1 MITDKYLDDMLS
13 MIGHLTDRLEET
25 GDRRYV
31 IMLEAMV
38 NSYESK
44 LKLKM
49 QDDLN
54 ATTPPDVHY
63 G

>member
-1 MITDKYLDDMLS
+1 MITDKYMNDMLA
-13 MIGHLTDRLEET
+13 MIGRLTDRLEET

-38 NSYESK
+38 NSYEAK

-49 QDDLN
+49 QDDLD
-54 ATTPPDVHY
+54 ATTPPDVHH

>member
-1 MITDKYLDDMLS
+1 MITDKYLDDMLA

-38 NSYESK
+38 NSYEAK

-49 QDDLN
+49 QDE
-54 ATTPPDVHY
+54 AET
-63 G
+63 

>member
-1 MITDKYLDDMLS
+1 MITDEYMNDMLA

-25 GDRRYV
+25 GERRYV

-38 NSYESK
+38 NSYEAK

-49 QDDLN
+49 QN
-54 ATTPPDVHY
+54 EE
-63 G
+63 GQN